1 MLVIQT
7 GNAKHFRKYAKFMAV
22 VLFLTGSFGA
32 LLTLHW
38 YVPPPEK

>member
-7 GNAKHFRKYAKFMAV
+7 ASAKRFRKYAKFMAV
-22 VLFLTGSFGA
+22 VLLLAGSFGA

-38 YVPPPEK
+38 YVPPPDK

>member
-7 GNAKHFRKYAKFMAV
+7 GRAKSLRKYPKFMAV
-22 VLFLTGSFGA
+22 ILLVTGSFGA

-38 YVPPPEK
+38 YSAPGK